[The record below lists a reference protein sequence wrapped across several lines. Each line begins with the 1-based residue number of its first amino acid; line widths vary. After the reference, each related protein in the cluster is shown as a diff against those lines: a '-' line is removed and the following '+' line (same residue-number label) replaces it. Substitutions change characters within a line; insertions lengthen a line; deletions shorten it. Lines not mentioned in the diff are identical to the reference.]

1 MGMLYRRRGLCYHP
15 RAFFWSTMTQIF
27 FVALLSLLACSEEK
41 AAPKAPPAPA
51 VAPPAPP
58 PAAVPA
64 PAANDAALVPSPGQV
79 QKAMEDA
86 GITADIQKLVKQGVL
101 RSTAESKDEV
111 AVRTGVLLS
120 HLVLTAKTAPKAD
133 TLARLA
139 AVKTGF
145 VAMGAGSDIPRTID
159 ELTARL
165 NNDAVNGADLVK
177 ELDDLA
183 RVLVPEVSYE
193 AGPRMVPLIQAGAW
207 LAGTN
212 VVAGAID
219 ASGKTEAATTLL
231 RRPEVVAYFLK
242 VVKTEGSS
250 NVAASVLGKLEAALL
265 KLQKVSGKPTLSKE
279 DVQAVQT
286 TTADVLALL

>member
-1 MGMLYRRRGLCYHP
+1 M
-15 RAFFWSTMTQIF
+15 SQIF

-41 AAPKAPPAPA
+41 PAPKPAPA
-51 VAPPAPP
+51 PAPVAPPPAPP
-58 PAAVPA
+58 PAA

-86 GITADIQKLVKQGVL
+86 GITADIQALVKQGVI
-101 RSTAESKDEV
+101 RTDAESKDEV

-145 VAMGAGSDIPRTID
+145 VAMGAGNDIPRTID
-159 ELTARL
+159 DLTARL
-165 NNDAVNGADLVK
+165 NNDAINGADLVK

-193 AGPRMVPLIQAGAW
+193 AGPRCVPLIQAGGW
-207 LAGTN
+207 LAGTH
-212 VVAGAID
+212 VVAGAISN
-219 ASGKTEAATTLL
+219 SGKIDAATALL

-242 VVKTEGSS
+242 VVKSEGSGS
-250 NVAASVLGKLEAALL
+250 TVGPGVLGKLETALL
-265 KLQKVSGKPTLSKE
+265 KLQEVSGKPTLSKE
-279 DVQAVQT
+279 DVDAVYST
-286 TTADVLALL
+286 TGDVLGLL